1 MSLKVRFSDS
11 LHEKRMGACSMIFKK
26 NKVVAGDYV
35 GDKVSPPSF
44 LGSKH
49 PTISTS
55 GGQVELNSSTVAGY
69 EVITDDHRK
78 SAISG
83 ALRGFI
89 GNHLLGNT
97 GMLAGAMSAKNKSV
111 YTIAVDFVS
120 GKRSLLEVDEKIYR
134 ALIKSCF

>member
-1 MSLKVRFSDS
+1 
-11 LHEKRMGACSMIFKK
+11 MIFTK

-35 GDKVSPPSF
+35 GDKVSPPSLF
-44 LGSKH
+44 GSKH
-49 PTISTS
+49 PTISAS
-55 GGQVELNSSTVAGY
+55 GGAIELNNTTVARY

-78 SAISG
+78 SAVSG

-89 GNHLLGNT
+89 GNYILGNT

-111 YTIAVDFVS
+111 YTVAVDFMS
-120 GKRSLLEVDEKIYR
+120 GKRSLLEIDEKIYR